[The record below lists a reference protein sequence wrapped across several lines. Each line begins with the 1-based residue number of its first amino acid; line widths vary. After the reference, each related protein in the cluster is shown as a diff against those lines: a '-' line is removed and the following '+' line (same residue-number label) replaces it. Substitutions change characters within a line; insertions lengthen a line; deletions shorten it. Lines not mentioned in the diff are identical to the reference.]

1 MITVNTNT
9 LSLAAQKNIA
19 QTQGR
24 LKSNLAHLSTGL
36 RINSASDDAA
46 GLAISEE
53 FKSQIRSL
61 SQAERNANDGVSLL
75 QTAEG
80 SLNEVSG
87 ILTRMRELSVQA
99 ANDTLGSDDRTF
111 LNSELSAL
119 RDELDRIANVTEFND
134 KALLSGGSSGTT
146 FNFQVGIGS
155 TTNDVISATI
165 KGIASTDIGKVS
177 GGAVSSLAGVSITS
191 VTGARNAMDVI
202 DQAINDV
209 STRRS
214 DIGSVQ
220 NRLSVTIS
228 NLGSAR
234 ENISAANSRIR
245 DVDVASESADMTRNN
260 ILMQAGVSILAQA
273 NQLPQVAL
281 SLIG

>member
-9 LSLAAQKNIA
+9 ISLSAQKNIV

-24 LKSNLAHLSTGL
+24 LTSNLAHLSTGM

-80 SLNEVSG
+80 ALNEVSG

-99 ANDTLGSDDRTF
+99 ANDTLGTDDRTF

-119 RDELDRIANVTEFND
+119 RDELDRISSVTEFND
-134 KALLSGGSSGTT
+134 KALLSGGASGTT

-155 TTNDVISATI
+155 STNDVISATL
-165 KGIASTDIGKVS
+165 KGVSSSDIGKVT
-177 GGAVSSLAGVSITS
+177 GASVSSLAAVDITS
-191 VTGARNAMDVI
+191 TTGARNAMDVI

-214 DIGSVQ
+214 DIGAVQ
-220 NRLSVTIS
+220 NRLGVTIS

-245 DVDVASESADMTRNN
+245 DVDVAAESADMTRNN

-273 NQLPQVAL
+273 NQMPSIAL
-281 SLIG
+281 SLI

>member
-9 LSLAAQKNIA
+9 VSLSAQKNISS
-19 QTQGR
+19 TQSR
-24 LKSNLAHLSTGL
+24 LKSNLAHLSTGM
-36 RINSASDDAA
+36 RINNASDDAA

-61 SQAERNANDGVSLL
+61 AQAERNANDGVSLL

-80 SLNEVSG
+80 ALNEVSG
-87 ILTRMRELSVQA
+87 ILTRMRELSVQS
-99 ANDTLGSDDRTF
+99 ANDTLGDDDRTF

-119 RDELDRIANVTEFND
+119 RDELDRIAEVTEFND
-134 KALLSGGSSGTT
+134 KQLLSGGATGTT

-155 TTNDVISATI
+155 TTNDVISATL
-165 KGIASTDIGKVS
+165 KGVSSSEIGKVS
-177 GGAVSSLAGVSITS
+177 GASVSSLAGVSITS
-191 VTGARNAMDVI
+191 VTGARAAMDVI
-202 DQAINDV
+202 DKAINDV

-214 DIGSVQ
+214 DIGAVQ
-220 NRLSVTIS
+220 NRLGVTIS

-245 DVDVASESADMTRNN
+245 DVDVAAESADMTRNN

-273 NQLPQVAL
+273 NQMPSIAL
-281 SLIG
+281 SLI

>member
-9 LSLAAQKNIA
+9 ISLAAQKNIA

-24 LKSNLAHLSTGL
+24 LKSNLSHLSTGL

-61 SQAERNANDGVSLL
+61 AQAERNANDGVSLL

-80 SLNEVSG
+80 ALNEVSG

-99 ANDTLGSDDRTF
+99 ANDTLGSDDRTY
-111 LNSELSAL
+111 LNSELTAL
-119 RDELDRIANVTEFND
+119 RDELDRISSVTEFND
-134 KALLSGGSSGTT
+134 KALLSGGTTGTT

-155 TTNDVISATI
+155 SSNDVISATL
-165 KGIASTDIGKVS
+165 KGVSASDLGKVT
-177 GGAVSSLAGVSITS
+177 GGSVSSLAAVSITS

-214 DIGSVQ
+214 DIGAVQ
-220 NRLSVTIS
+220 NRLGVTIS

-245 DVDVASESADMTRNN
+245 DVDVAAESADMTRNN

-273 NQLPQVAL
+273 NQMPSIAL
-281 SLIG
+281 SLI

>member
-9 LSLAAQKNIA
+9 ISLSAQKNIA

-24 LKSNLAHLSTGL
+24 LTSNLAHLSTGM

-61 SQAERNANDGVSLL
+61 AQAERNANDGVSLL

-80 SLNEVSG
+80 ALNEVSG

-99 ANDTLGSDDRTF
+99 ANDTLGSDDRTY
-111 LNSELSAL
+111 LNSELTAL
-119 RDELDRIANVTEFND
+119 RDELDRISSVTEFND
-134 KALLSGGSSGTT
+134 KALLSGGSTGTT

-155 TTNDVISATI
+155 TTNDVISATL
-165 KGIASTDIGKVS
+165 KGVSASDLGKVT
-177 GGAVSSLAGVSITS
+177 GGSVSSLAAVSITS

-214 DIGSVQ
+214 DIGAVQ
-220 NRLSVTIS
+220 NRLGVTIS

-245 DVDVASESADMTRNN
+245 DVDVAAESADMTRNN

-273 NQLPQVAL
+273 NQMPSIAL
-281 SLIG
+281 SLI

>member
-80 SLNEVSG
+80 ALNEVSG

-165 KGIASTDIGKVS
+165 KGIAPSDIGKVT
-177 GGAVSSLAGVSITS
+177 GGSVSSLAGVSITS
-191 VTGARNAMDVI
+191 VTGARDAMDVI

-273 NQLPQVAL
+273 NQLPQDAL
-281 SLIG
+281 SLI